1 MIRLW
6 RAVTR
11 LGGYDK
17 VFFVVLSVMTTVF
30 LASMTMYLNHAK
42 STIYISKIV

>member
-30 LASMTMYLNHAK
+30 ASMTMYLNHAK